1 MQTKNDVPFT
11 FGVNILEARM
21 DRYDNHITRK
31 LSSMNGQY
39 FDTHAF
45 EAMLAES
52 DQLLYE
58 VYETRRSEV
67 AERTGS
73 STFPCTSVHM
83 AIWSWKRRKVIG
95 RWNHCSR
102 IEYCMSRRAGHI
114 AQ

>member
-1 MQTKNDVPFT
+1 MQMKNNVPFT

-31 LSSMNGQY
+31 LSSMKGQY

-58 VYETRRSEV
+58 VYETRRPEV
-67 AERTGS
+67 AGELLNGLGQARATVGS
-73 STFPCTSVHM
+73 KTTAVRVGYGDS
-83 AIWSWKRRKVIG
+83 
-95 RWNHCSR
+95 
-102 IEYCMSRRAGHI
+102 
-114 AQ
+114 